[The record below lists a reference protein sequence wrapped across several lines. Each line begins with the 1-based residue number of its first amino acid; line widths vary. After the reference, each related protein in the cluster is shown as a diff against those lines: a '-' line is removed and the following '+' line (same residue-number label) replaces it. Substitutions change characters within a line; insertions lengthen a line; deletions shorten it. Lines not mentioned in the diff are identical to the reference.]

1 MPTYQS
7 EELLKANA
15 HHEEEQQEKV
25 NYLSM
30 RFQDILELPYN
41 ENKKAIDITCSLGD
55 KDVIVSILIK
65 KELNE
70 KGELEPNSKDATLMN
85 LLEYLSEYR
94 AREIEVTVPR
104 LNGDVVVATIK
115 VSIKEKT
122 VA

>member
-1 MPTYQS
+1 M
-7 EELLKANA
+7 
-15 HHEEEQQEKV
+15 
-25 NYLSM
+25 
-30 RFQDILELPYN
+30 
-41 ENKKAIDITCSLGD
+41 
-55 KDVIVSILIK
+55 IK

-115 VSIKEKT
+115 ISVQEKT

>member
-15 HHEEEQQEKV
+15 HHGEEQQEKV

-30 RFQDILELPYN
+30 RFQDILELPYK
-41 ENKKAIDITCSLGD
+41 EDKRAIDITCPLGD

-65 KELNE
+65 EELNE
-70 KGELEPNSKDATLMN
+70 KGVLEPSSKDATLMD
-85 LLEYLSEYR
+85 LIEYLSEYR
-94 AREIEVTVPR
+94 AREIDVTVPR
-104 LNGDVVVATIK
+104 LNGEVVVATIK
-115 VSIKEKT
+115 ISVQEKT

>member
-15 HHEEEQQEKV
+15 HHGEEQQEKV

-30 RFQDILELPYN
+30 RFQDILELPYK
-41 ENKKAIDITCSLGD
+41 ENKKAIDIACSLGD

-115 VSIKEKT
+115 ISVQEKT